1 VKYSLTFSASHTGLL
16 GLASPGASKITQHSL
31 SLANT
36 FAALGVTAILGRTLS
51 VEDPRSS
58 KEQNVAVISYRYWQQ
73 QFAGDSSII
82 GKGVIVSGVP
92 FTIVGVMPRSFYG
105 TSLDY
110 SVDLWLPI
118 TMQQR
123 IDGGTSDMESTGI
136 NWVIVMARLKSGVS
150 PERAAV
156 VANTLHQRYLRSSNA
171 DPRLLEQRIRIEA
184 GGRPVSGIRGDLV
197 APLVTL
203 MAIVVLVLL
212 LACANIANF
221 TLARGVARSR
231 EMAVRLAIGAGR
243 RRVIQQLLTESLLLA
258 SLGSVVGIGVAL
270 VGDRALLDVVA
281 KATSQSVPTQLQF
294 HADLRLLTFTVGVSL
309 LAAVLFGLVPA
320 LQATKVSIVPSP
332 ERAYRYRFLSTLAPE

>member
-1 VKYSLTFSASHTGLL
+1 
-16 GLASPGASKITQHSL
+16 
-31 SLANT
+31 
-36 FAALGVTAILGRTLS
+36 
-51 VEDPRSS
+51 
-58 KEQNVAVISYRYWQQ
+58 
-73 QFAGDSSII
+73 
-82 GKGVIVSGVP
+82 VSGVP

-110 SVDLWLPI
+110 AVDLWLPI